1 MYSQNDAPAIGPS
14 FLVQA
19 GRHDTR
25 LFSSSPGSFL
35 TLRRSLLSVCI
46 ISGCFVSR
54 LLLLHLLMLKD
65 ILWTFCSK
73 SIRRTFSLYIVNRS
87 GKTYIVGQWFK
98 GWEHRS
104 RIRFSKK
111 DVLFNSFLWRVKGLR
126 VKHDMRECKLLPLQF
141 FSMIMLN
148 GRLPICVKVQVHSAG
163 QKNYN
168 DKMKSKCP
176 IKTLR

>member
-65 ILWTFCSK
+65 ILWTFCST
-73 SIRRTFSLYIVNRS
+73 SIRRTFSLHIVNRS

-104 RIRFSKK
+104 RIRFSEK
-111 DVLFNSFLWRVKGLR
+111 DVLFNSFFVDGKRIESEAR
-126 VKHDMRECKLLPLQF
+126 Y
-141 FSMIMLN
+141 
-148 GRLPICVKVQVHSAG
+148 AG
-163 QKNYN
+163 MQALAFAVFLYDYAERKITY
-168 DKMKSKCP
+168 MYQSP
-176 IKTLR
+176 SL